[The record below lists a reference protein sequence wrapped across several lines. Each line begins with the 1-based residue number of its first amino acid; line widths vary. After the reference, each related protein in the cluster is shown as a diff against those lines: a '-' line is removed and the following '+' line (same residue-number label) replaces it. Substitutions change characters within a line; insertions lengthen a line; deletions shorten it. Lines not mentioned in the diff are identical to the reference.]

1 MVVPYVLIIFL
12 FFAGCASTKN
22 SPVVLL
28 SGVSKEGAPI
38 CLDERSGIPAAVQK
52 FYSQRD
58 LTTEEGKI
66 DYLLERIR
74 GSKLIFVRN
83 KVEYVG
89 PAAASFLHWKL
100 DRWRSRHYAKI
111 TTAQEFVNL
120 ITRGSKV
127 SGEPYSAILKDGT
140 RHDLQN
146 VLQNELD
153 ALEACLK
160 QLPPNSPEMNTQNL
174 TQSATEVSSVKAD
187 IQKGLS
193 SSSVSKN

>member
-1 MVVPYVLIIFL
+1 VEI
-12 FFAGCASTKN
+12 T
-22 SPVVLL
+22 
-28 SGVSKEGAPI
+28 
-38 CLDERSGIPAAVQK
+38 
-52 FYSQRD
+52 RD

-187 IQKGLS
+187 IQKDEEALKPIMEKLTASRAICLDNFEFLS
-193 SSSVSKN
+193 TKM